1 MSLPFLALA
10 LLLAMSQASAFSASS
25 TLAGQTTRLPN
36 ASQESK
42 EKEQWKVEIHDYGE
56 DEDEDEW
63 DEWDDE
69 DEDYEEDEEEDY
81 EEDEE
86 EIFEED
92 EEEEED
98 DDWTPEQYVQ
108 MELLYERYV
117 QEIVNKYGADW
128 EEHYEL
134 VVDKEE
140 IYEKYLEFEERK
152 QREAEEQRE
161 LTQASHALL
170 RHQES
175 VRVDN
180 GRLFDNDSQ
189 NRTEEKESARCDL
202 GDAIAA
208 DLPPRTHVVV
218 VNTGISYYN
227 YNHKDNKAQI
237 SENECPAKNTIVKG
251 HRGNTQ
257 SVIGSI

>member
-1 MSLPFLALA
+1 M
-10 LLLAMSQASAFSASS
+10 
-25 TLAGQTTRLPN
+25 R
-36 ASQESK
+36 K
-42 EKEQWKVEIHDYGE
+42 KEQWEVEIYDHGE
-56 DEDEDEW
+56 DE

-86 EIFEED
+86 DIFEED
-92 EEEEED
+92 EEEE
-98 DDWTPEQYVQ
+98 DWTPEQYEQ
-108 MELLYERYV
+108 MDILYERYV

-161 LTQASHALL
+161 LTQASHVLL

-189 NRTEEKESARCDL
+189 NRTEEKNPVRSDL

-227 YNHKDNKAQI
+227 YNHKDNNAQI
-237 SENECPAKNTIVKG
+237 NENECPAKNTIVTG